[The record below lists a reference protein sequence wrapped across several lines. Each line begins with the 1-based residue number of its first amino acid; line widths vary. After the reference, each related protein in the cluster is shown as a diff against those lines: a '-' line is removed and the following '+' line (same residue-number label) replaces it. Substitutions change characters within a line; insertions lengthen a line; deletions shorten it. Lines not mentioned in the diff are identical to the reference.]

1 MADRPE
7 ITSLLVAWGD
17 GDTESLEMLIPLVE
31 GELRRIA
38 HSYMRRESAEHT
50 LQTTALMNE
59 AYIKLLN
66 GKNPPWQGRAHFFG
80 IAANIM
86 RRILINYARDRVAK
100 KRGGTDIQH
109 VNVDEVPL
117 ISTERSVEL
126 LALDE
131 ALTKLAEF
139 DPTKSRI
146 VELKCFGGL
155 TAPEISDVLGL
166 ATPTVNLYWRLAKA
180 WLADEIRQGP

>member
-1 MADRPE
+1 MAETPE
-7 ITSLLVAWGD
+7 ITSLLAAWKD
-17 GDTESLEMLIPLVE
+17 GDPGSLDQLLPLVE

-38 HSYMRRESAEHT
+38 HSYMRRESPNHT
-50 LQTTALMNE
+50 LQTTALVHE

-66 GKNPPWQGRAHFFG
+66 GANPEWKSRAHFFG

-86 RRILINYARDRVAK
+86 RRILINYARDRVAQ
-100 KRGGTDIQH
+100 KRGGPGVQIL
-109 VNVDEVPL
+109 NVDEVA
-117 ISTERSVEL
+117 IMSDQRSEEV

-131 ALTKLAEF
+131 ALTRFSEL
-139 DPTKSRI
+139 DPVKSRI

-155 TAPEISDVLGL
+155 TAAEIADVTGL

-180 WLADEIRQGP
+180 WLANEIKQNL

>member
-1 MADRPE
+1 MAETPE
-7 ITSLLVAWGD
+7 ITTLLAAWSGGD
-17 GDTESLEMLIPLVE
+17 KESLDKLLPLVE

-38 HSYMRRESAEHT
+38 HSYMRREGDDHT
-50 LQTTALMNE
+50 LQTTALINE

-66 GKNPPWQGRAHFFG
+66 GAVPEWQNRAHFFG

-100 KRGGTDIQH
+100 KRGGSEREM
-109 VNVDEVPL
+109 VNVDDV
-117 ISTERSVEL
+117 SVVSNERSQEL

-131 ALTKLAEF
+131 ALTRLAEF
-139 DPTKSRI
+139 DPVKSRI

-155 TAPEISDVLGL
+155 TAAEISEIVGL

-180 WLADEIRQGP
+180 WLAGEIRHG